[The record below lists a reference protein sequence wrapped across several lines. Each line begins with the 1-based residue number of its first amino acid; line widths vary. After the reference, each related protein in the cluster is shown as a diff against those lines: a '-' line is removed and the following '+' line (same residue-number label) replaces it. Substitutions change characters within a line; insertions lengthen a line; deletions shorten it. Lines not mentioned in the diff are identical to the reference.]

1 LTQWLKSENI
11 RSLLYIRGGHEAN
24 QEELM
29 LKHISLTA
37 AIVTL
42 GIVGSLNAQQT
53 TPPAPAIK
61 RTPLQKVEVPGS
73 NFEVVLG
80 MADFIADTRAGRH
93 SHPGAVLAYVMDGEF
108 ILMLDGQPQKA
119 YQAGESFQVPSGAIH
134 NEGTG
139 GRTAKVMA
147 VYVVEKGK
155 PLVQPAQ

>member
-1 LTQWLKSENI
+1 
-11 RSLLYIRGGHEAN
+11 
-24 QEELM
+24 M
-29 LKHISLTA
+29 LKQISLTA

-53 TPPAPAIK
+53 PPTAPQAIK

-73 NFEVVLG
+73 NYEVVFG
-80 MADFIADTRAGRH
+80 IAEFVADVKAGRH

-108 ILMLDGQPQKA
+108 ILALDGQAEQS
-119 YQAGESFQVPSGAIH
+119 YMAGASFQVPSGAIH

-139 GRTAKVMA
+139 GKPAKVMA

-155 PLVQPAQ
+155 PLVQAAK